1 MSIGTTHDAGV
12 LDTLREVADNTTVGK
27 VFGTPIDQEGTIVL
41 PVAKVGSGGGG
52 GSGSSPATEGHENS
66 GVGGGFG
73 VSAKP
78 LGVFVLRNGKVA
90 WRPAIDV
97 NRVIMGGQAVA
108 VVGLLVAR
116 ALIQAR
122 ADRRRRD
129 RWLRSAARQARLG
142 ARLAS
147 RRRRKP
153 RSAQG

>member
-1 MSIGTTHDAGV
+1 M
-12 LDTLREVADNTTVGK
+12 
-27 VFGTPIDQEGTIVL
+27 L

-122 ADRRRRD
+122 ARQRRRRD
-129 RWLRSAARQARLG
+129 RWLRSVARQAPLLG
-142 ARLAS
+142 TRLAS

-153 RSAQG
+153 RSA

>member
-1 MSIGTTHDAGV
+1 MSVGTTHDAGV

-41 PVAKVGSGGGG
+41 PVAKVGTGGGG

-116 ALIQAR
+116 AVIQAR
-122 ADRRRRD
+122 ASQRRRD
-129 RWLRSAARQARLG
+129 RWLKSMAQQAPRLG

-147 RRRRKP
+147 RRRRTP
-153 RSAQG
+153 RST

>member
-1 MSIGTTHDAGV
+1 MSVGMTHDAGV

-41 PVAKVGSGGGG
+41 PVAKVGTGGGG
-52 GSGSSPATEGHENS
+52 GSGSSPAGEGHENS

-97 NRVIMGGQAVA
+97 NRAVLGGQAVA

-116 ALIQAR
+116 AVINAR
-122 ADRRRRD
+122 VSRRRD
-129 RWLRSAARQARLG
+129 RWLRSMARQAPRLR

-147 RRRRKP
+147 RLP
-153 RSAQG
+153 RSA